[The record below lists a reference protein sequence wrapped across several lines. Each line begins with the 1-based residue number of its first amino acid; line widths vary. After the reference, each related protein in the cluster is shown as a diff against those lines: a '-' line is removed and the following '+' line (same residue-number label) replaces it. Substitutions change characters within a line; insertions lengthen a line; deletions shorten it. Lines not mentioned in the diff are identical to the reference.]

1 MASAYER
8 KFAEGV
14 REYLESGETVLAS
27 CIAQARGYSRV
38 VITGASLGRGELAQ
52 STGAAAAGELL
63 VANPMALVLTDR
75 RLLTV
80 RISSPIGLGIGG
92 KVKEV
97 LTSIPLSEIDS
108 IEVRRIALRQNIS
121 LKIRGVEVP
130 LETNA
135 KANAKGVAEE
145 FERARISA

>member
-1 MASAYER
+1 MASAHEK

-14 REYLESGETVLAS
+14 REYLAPGETVLAS
-27 CIAQARGYSRV
+27 CIAQALGYSRL
-38 VITGASLGRGELAQ
+38 VISGASLGREEVAQ
-52 STGAAAAGELL
+52 SSGAAAAGELR

-80 RISSPIGLGIGG
+80 RISTPIGLGIGG
-92 KVKEV
+92 NVKEV
-97 LTSIPLSEIDS
+97 LTSIPLGEIDS

-121 LKIRGVEVP
+121 LRVRGVEVP

-135 KANAKGVAEE
+135 KANAKGVAEA
-145 FERARISA
+145 FERMRVSA